1 MSPTGKK
8 RPTQSGRP
16 TPRDPRADSAA
27 PPREPTSMHPV
38 ARIAALESELAR
50 VQQERESEA
59 DDLAAM
65 LVRIAEAERAKG
77 TAAREALELSELV
90 NGLQTQLRDMAARE
104 LSDASQWSKEL
115 AQTRQDLEDAEQ
127 RLTESKAMSEALRLW
142 SGDADRKI
150 QAIQDQLAQAEEDLG
165 RALRRA
171 ELAEESAATVA
182 ASLQRAHAEREA
194 DQARVID
201 LETQLAALRTAHAET
216 LRERDSTHDEVITL
230 LREEHGRVLA
240 TLRQEHHAALEE
252 HGRRHAHTL
261 SAMREE
267 HAAARRVAGRTLE
280 EERSAAARA
289 RQQVTTLEASLTSAR
304 AMAARAAELL
314 DELERRE
321 EMAASHRARTLEQT
335 RQTLAGAAREPPPV
349 GAPPPAPPGPPRV
362 PDSSP
367 RALDEIEIDLLE

>member
-1 MSPTGKK
+1 
-8 RPTQSGRP
+8 
-16 TPRDPRADSAA
+16 
-27 PPREPTSMHPV
+27 MHPV

-90 NGLQTQLRDMAARE
+90 NGLQLQLRDVAARE
-104 LSDASQWSKEL
+104 SSDASQWSKEL

-127 RLTESKAMSEALRLW
+127 RLTESKAMSEALRIW

-150 QAIQDQLAQAEEDLG
+150 QAIQDQLAQADEDLG
-165 RALRRA
+165 RAVRRA
-171 ELAEESAATVA
+171 ELAEESAAIVA

-201 LETQLAALRTAHAET
+201 LETQLAALQVAHAENVAALRTAHAET
-216 LRERDSTHDEVITL
+216 LRERESMHDEVLIL

-289 RQQVTTLEASLTSAR
+289 RQQVTTLESSLTSAR
-304 AMAARAAELL
+304 AMVARAAELL

-335 RQTLAGAAREPPPV
+335 RQTLAGAAY
-349 GAPPPAPPGPPRV
+349 APPPAGPPPPALPHV